1 MASGQTHAR
10 VAKTTLIVGS
20 TAGALVCARYPA
32 LWPAYWPFVG
42 GLVNGWLVTPDIDV
56 DHITKEEQRWG
67 DVPVV
72 GGLLRTVFATFWYPY
87 ALNVP
92 HRGISHAWLLG
103 TFTRFVYQFAGLF
116 ALWAIWQALRL
127 VYGNGQVMQP
137 DFPAL
142 PWALVSYYFVGWALQ
157 DTLHLVFDWQGFRR
171 TGKVVGFL
179 WRIALGILLS
189 ATILY
194 LFLRVL

>member
-10 VAKTTLIVGS
+10 VAKTTLILGS
-20 TAGALVCARYPA
+20 TAGALICARYPA
-32 LWPAYWPFVG
+32 LWVAYWPVVG

-72 GGLLRTVFATFWYPY
+72 GGLLKTVFATFWYPY

-103 TFTRFVYQFAGLF
+103 TFTRFVYQFAGLL
-116 ALWAIWQALRL
+116 ALWFLWRAVVA
-127 VYGNGQVMQP
+127 VYGGKPQVEP
-137 DFPAL
+137 DWAAF
-142 PWALVSYYFVGWALQ
+142 PWALTSYYFVGWALQ
-157 DTLHLVFDWQGFRR
+157 DTLHLVFDWRGFR
-171 TGKVVGFL
+171 KVHRLGGVL
-179 WRIALGILLS
+179 WRVLGILLLT
-189 ATILY
+189 ATLY
-194 LFLRVL
+194 LLFRAP